1 MFIERWFANW
11 LIPIPGDMF
20 IWNKTPH
27 GLSKYFL
34 DIPLL
39 DMLSLFQGIR
49 QLPFAR
55 SDSAIC
61 ILTEVFMADERKM
74 LFSLDGTRRNELFAD
89 DLFCLQHEFREW
101 GVALSQ
107 SLLIWEEEPNR
118 VWLLAD
124 FQNEKT
130 YDLRLPNVIP
140 PPLQVWSP
148 STEGE
153 QLLTSTDTRAIL
165 SRLEESFRGTHEG
178 GVDLLKRLPLE
189 EYDLEGLKR
198 TDLPSG
204 FGFERVHQDLLV
216 VYEMLRGIPGFSR
229 EQLLSLPRQKIR
241 TFVLRLREFF
251 DWEQEI
257 RQSQT
262 RGRNAIAAHAN
273 LLQNIADFC
282 NTVKAYLGPIITHL
296 NAQQVAE
303 LENQVNATVAETVQ
317 NLNAEV
323 DRTRTI
329 NAEAETKEAERQ
341 KDISDLKLEV
351 QNQLAK
357 KPISQYKQIFANQA
371 EKHQNTARN
380 WLGVTGL
387 LTLIFGLIFAWL
399 LKELGPAGSE
409 LPLVLQNLLTKGFF
423 LSLVYLLLNRCIKSY
438 TAEKHLETVNR
449 HRQNALETFD
459 AFVAAAEGDRET
471 RDAVLLAATN
481 CIFDANQSG
490 YLAAKT
496 SRSESASP
504 IQHVVKT
511 IPFGKSPP
519 SGE

>member
-1 MFIERWFANW
+1 
-11 LIPIPGDMF
+11 
-20 IWNKTPH
+20 
-27 GLSKYFL
+27 
-34 DIPLL
+34 
-39 DMLSLFQGIR
+39 
-49 QLPFAR
+49 
-55 SDSAIC
+55 
-61 ILTEVFMADERKM
+61 MAEERKM
-74 LFSLDGTRRNELFAD
+74 LFSLDGTRTHELFAD
-89 DLFCLQHEFREW
+89 DLFRLQHEFRER
-101 GVALSQ
+101 GVSLSQ
-107 SLLIWEEEPNR
+107 SLLIWKEEPNR

-130 YDLRLPNVIP
+130 YDMQLLPDRIQ

-148 STEGE
+148 STKGE
-153 QLLTSTDTRAIL
+153 LLLTSTSTSAIL
-165 SRLEESFRGTHEG
+165 SRLEDSKGTHEG
-178 GVDLLKRLPLE
+178 GVDLLKRLSLE
-189 EYDLEGLKR
+189 ESDLEGLKR

-204 FGFERVHQDLLV
+204 FGFEAVHRDLLV
-216 VYEMLRGIPGFSR
+216 IYEMLRRIPVSPR
-229 EQLLSLPRQKIR
+229 EQLLSLPRQEIQNLVSCLQKFYEWAQKI
-241 TFVLRLREFF
+241 TAFPTSG
-251 DWEQEI
+251 Q
-257 RQSQT
+257 
-262 RGRNAIAAHAN
+262 NAAEHAN
-273 LLQNIADFC
+273 LLQGISDFC
-282 NTVKAYLGPIITHL
+282 NKTKRALGPTITHL
-296 NAQQVAE
+296 EAQQVAE
-303 LENQVNATVAETVQ
+303 LENQVNATVAEAVQ

-323 DRTRTI
+323 DRARTI
-329 NAEAETKEAERQ
+329 NAEAEAKEAERQ

-351 QNQLAK
+351 QNQLAE

-371 EKHQNTARN
+371 KKHRN
-380 WLGVTGL
+380 MAWVWLGVTAV
-387 LTLIFGLIFAWL
+387 LTLAFGAIFVWL